1 MLGEKILNRTEQL
14 MKDDTLSICFEM
26 ALSIDTGAALG
37 LVDAIQ
43 TVLTNPSAP
52 KIRLVNIKVKENELS
67 GPPAR

>member
-1 MLGEKILNRTEQL
+1 
-14 MKDDTLSICFEM
+14 M